1 MKLFL
6 AVSAALVFA
15 DSSLAQRG
23 PYPSSPVRIIVG
35 FPPGGGVDVL
45 ARVLGQKMSATW
57 GQPVVVENR
66 PGAASIVGTRLAIRA
81 TPDGHSVLINSNT
94 MIVNQI
100 VNPAADYNVE
110 RDLVPVINVAWQPT
124 IIVAAPGV
132 QAATLKELIAQT
144 RARKMS
150 FGSPGQGS
158 MPHLGAA
165 YLFGMLAKSEVLH
178 VPYAGAAPALTAVV
192 AGQTDLAFVTMPPAV
207 PFVKAG
213 RLKGIAVTSARRTL
227 ALPEIP
233 TVAESGFPGY
243 EVNVFSGFFMP
254 VGTPSAAVQRFRETV
269 LLVLGLPDVKEQLAT
284 LGFEPADTANE
295 DFRRLVSD
303 EIRKWTKVVQ
313 ATGFK
318 VE

>member
-110 RDLVPVINVAWQPT
+110 RDLVPVINVA
-124 IIVAAPGV
+124 
-132 QAATLKELIAQT
+132 
-144 RARKMS
+144 
-150 FGSPGQGS
+150 
-158 MPHLGAA
+158 
-165 YLFGMLAKSEVLH
+165 
-178 VPYAGAAPALTAVV
+178 
-192 AGQTDLAFVTMPPAV
+192 
-207 PFVKAG
+207 
-213 RLKGIAVTSARRTL
+213 
-227 ALPEIP
+227 
-233 TVAESGFPGY
+233 
-243 EVNVFSGFFMP
+243 
-254 VGTPSAAVQRFRETV
+254 
-269 LLVLGLPDVKEQLAT
+269 
-284 LGFEPADTANE
+284 
-295 DFRRLVSD
+295 
-303 EIRKWTKVVQ
+303 
-313 ATGFK
+313 
-318 VE
+318 